1 MQSMTWERSVA
12 RSDELFVYPPRKLK
26 MLDRAVDEGN
36 SVLEK
41 RARRAVL
48 RRQAKERVDVRQRAA
63 KVLKEQRRRES
74 TAGAR

>member
-1 MQSMTWERSVA
+1 
-12 RSDELFVYPPRKLK
+12 

-41 RARRAVL
+41 KARRAVL